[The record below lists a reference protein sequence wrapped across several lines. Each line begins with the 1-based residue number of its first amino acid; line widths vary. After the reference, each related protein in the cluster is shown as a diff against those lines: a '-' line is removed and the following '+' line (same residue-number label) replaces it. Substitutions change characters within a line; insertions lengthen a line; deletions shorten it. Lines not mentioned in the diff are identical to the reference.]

1 MRQLTKTNSLINK
14 FMLKRSFLA
23 LVCFRKRLYM
33 HNRTVLD
40 KHKY

>member
-1 MRQLTKTNSLINK
+1 MRQLTKTKSLINK
-14 FMLKRSFLA
+14 PMLKRSLLT
-23 LVCFRKRLYM
+23 LVCFRKRLHM